1 VLQKCVKHS
10 LRSAPP
16 ERRGGCG
23 HAAQTPEV
31 LLSHHRDYSA
41 GSHEHYSPMRQFSQ
55 VDVFATGAVSG
66 NPVAVVHDAEGLSDS
81 QMRAFAKWT
90 NLSETTFL
98 FQPTQPEADYRVRIF
113 TPEKE
118 LPFAG
123 HPTLGTAHAWEER
136 GGTPKKDGEVLQEC
150 GIGLVSLKRVHGKLA
165 FRAPELLRS
174 GPVDDETLHLVYTAL
189 KVPPET
195 VQHANWIDNG
205 PGWLGLVLQSADQV
219 LSLRP
224 NFAALGD
231 LIVGVMG
238 PYGDGGPADYE
249 VRAFVPTMGAP
260 EDPVTGSL
268 NAGLAK
274 WLIPAQLVPEAYTVR
289 QGTAL
294 GRQGRVNIYTES
306 DESIW
311 IAGGNK
317 TLVSGTVDI

>member
-1 VLQKCVKHS
+1 
-10 LRSAPP
+10 
-16 ERRGGCG
+16 
-23 HAAQTPEV
+23 
-31 LLSHHRDYSA
+31 
-41 GSHEHYSPMRQFSQ
+41 MRPFSQ

-81 QMRAFAKWT
+81 QMHAFAKWT

-98 FQPTQPEADYRVRIF
+98 FQPTQSGADYRVRIF

-123 HPTLGTAHAWEER
+123 HPTLGTAHAWEKR
-136 GGTPKKDGEVLQEC
+136 GGSPKKNGEIVQEC
-150 GIGLVSLKRVHGKLA
+150 GIGLVSLKRIQGKLA
-165 FRAPELLRS
+165 FQAPELIRS
-174 GPVDDETLHLVYTAL
+174 GPVEEDTLYHICSSL
-189 KVPPET
+189 KVPPDT

-231 LIVGVMG
+231 LTVGVMG
-238 PYGDGGPADYE
+238 PYGVGGPADFE
-249 VRAFVPTMGAP
+249 VRAFVPTMGVP

-274 WLIPAQLVPEAYTVR
+274 WLIPAQLVPETYTVR

-294 GRQGRVNIYTES
+294 GRQGRINVYTES
-306 DESIW
+306 DKSIW
-311 IAGGNK
+311 IAGGNN
-317 TLVSGTVDI
+317 TLVSGTVDIS